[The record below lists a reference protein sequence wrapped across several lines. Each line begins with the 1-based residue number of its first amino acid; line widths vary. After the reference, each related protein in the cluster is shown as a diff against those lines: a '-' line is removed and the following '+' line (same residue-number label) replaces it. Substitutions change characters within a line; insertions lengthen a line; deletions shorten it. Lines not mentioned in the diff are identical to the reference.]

1 MAGPLGGLRSRLL
14 RGIVFDMDGV
24 IIDSHPAHRRAWQK
38 FLHAVGRDVTD
49 TELDFVLDG
58 RKRDEILCYFLGKLK
73 PTQIAQYGALKD
85 EMLQQLGEDLQPL
98 PGIIEF
104 LNSLSRAGIRIALA
118 TSAGRRRTCGT
129 LEELGLACYFDAI
142 VTGDEVGKGKPDPA
156 IYRLVAERLNETPE
170 SLLVVEDAVSGVKSA
185 RAAGMRCLGVASPQ
199 RAEALRDAGA
209 DPIISDFRS
218 LSLARLRAS
227 FD

>member
-1 MAGPLGGLRSRLL
+1 MAGPSGGLRSRLL

-58 RKRDEILCYFLGKLK
+58 RKRDEILCYFLGELK
-73 PTQIAQYGALKD
+73 PAQIAQYGALKD
-85 EMLQQLGEDLQPL
+85 EMLQQLGEDMRPL

-104 LNSLSRAGIRIALA
+104 LNSLSPAGIRIALA

-129 LEELGLACYFDAI
+129 LEELGLARYFDAI
-142 VTGDEVGKGKPDPA
+142 VTGDEVGKGKPDPS
-156 IYRLVAERLNETPE
+156 IYRLVAERLKETPE

-209 DPIISDFRS
+209 DPVISDFRS

>member
-1 MAGPLGGLRSRLL
+1 
-14 RGIVFDMDGV
+14 MDGV
-24 IIDSHPAHRRAWQK
+24 VIDSHPAHRRAWQK

-49 TELDFVLDG
+49 TELYFVLDG
-58 RKRDEILCYFLGKLK
+58 RKRDEILCYFLGELN
-73 PTQIAQYGALKD
+73 PEQIAQYGALKD
-85 EMLQQLGEDLQPL
+85 EMLQQLGEGLRPL

-104 LNSLSRAGIRIALA
+104 LNSLSQAGIRIALA
-118 TSAGRRRTCGT
+118 TSAGRRRTRGT
-129 LEELGLACYFDAI
+129 LEELGLAHYFEAI

-156 IYRLVAERLNETPE
+156 IYRLAAQTMEETPE

-199 RAEALRDAGA
+199 RAKALRDAGA

-218 LSLARLRAS
+218 LSLAQLRAS

>member
-1 MAGPLGGLRSRLL
+1 
-14 RGIVFDMDGV
+14 
-24 IIDSHPAHRRAWQK
+24 
-38 FLHAVGRDVTD
+38 
-49 TELDFVLDG
+49 
-58 RKRDEILCYFLGKLK
+58 
-73 PTQIAQYGALKD
+73 
-85 EMLQQLGEDLQPL
+85 
-98 PGIIEF
+98 
-104 LNSLSRAGIRIALA
+104 
-118 TSAGRRRTCGT
+118 
-129 LEELGLACYFDAI
+129 

-185 RAAGMRCLGVASPQ
+185 RAAGMRCLGVAAPE

>member
-1 MAGPLGGLRSRLL
+1 LL

-24 IIDSHPAHRRAWQK
+24 VIDSHPAHRRAWQK
-38 FLHAVGRDVTD
+38 FLHTVGREVTD
-49 TELDFVLDG
+49 AELDFVLDG
-58 RKRDEILCYFLGKLK
+58 RRRDDILCYFLGELN
-73 PTQIAQYGALKD
+73 PAQIAQYGALKD
-85 EMLQQLGEDLQPL
+85 EMLQQLGEDLRPL

-104 LNSLSRAGIRIALA
+104 LQSLSDAGIRIALA
-118 TSAGRRRTCGT
+118 TSAGRRRTRGT
-129 LEELGLACYFDAI
+129 LEELGLAHYFEAV

-156 IYRLVAERLNETPE
+156 IYRLTAERLDETPE

-218 LSLARLRAS
+218 ISLARLRAS

>member
-1 MAGPLGGLRSRLL
+1 VL

-24 IIDSHPAHRRAWQK
+24 VIDSHPAHRRAWQK
-38 FLHAVGRDVTD
+38 FLHSVGRDVTD
-49 TELDFVLDG
+49 MELDFVLDG
-58 RKRDEILCYFLGKLK
+58 RKRDEILCYFLGELK
-73 PTQIAQYGALKD
+73 PAQIAHYGALKD
-85 EMLQQLGEDLQPL
+85 EMLQQLGEDLRPL

-104 LNSLSRAGIRIALA
+104 LNSLAHVGIRIALA

-129 LEELGLACYFDAI
+129 LEGLGLAHYFEAI
-142 VTGDEVGKGKPDPA
+142 VTGDEVGRGKPDPA
-156 IYRLVAERLNETPE
+156 IYRLVAERLAETPE

-209 DPIISDFRS
+209 DPIITDFWS

>member
-1 MAGPLGGLRSRLL
+1 
-14 RGIVFDMDGV
+14 MDGV

-58 RKRDEILCYFLGKLK
+58 RKRDEILCYFLGELK
-73 PTQIAQYGALKD
+73 PAQIAQYGTLKD
-85 EMLQQLGEDLQPL
+85 EMLQQLGEDLRPL

-104 LNSLSRAGIRIALA
+104 LNSLSPAGIRIALA

-129 LEELGLACYFDAI
+129 LEELGLARYFDAI

>member
-1 MAGPLGGLRSRLL
+1 MAWTSESLSARLL

-24 IIDSHPAHRRAWQK
+24 VIDSHPAHRRAWQN
-38 FLHAVGRDVTD
+38 FLRATGREVTD

-58 RKRDEILCYFLGKLK
+58 RKRDEILCYFLGELK
-73 PTQIAQYGALKD
+73 PLQIAQYGALKD
-85 EMLQQLGEDLQPL
+85 EMLQQLSEGLRLL
-98 PGIIEF
+98 PGIVEF
-104 LNSLSRAGIRIALA
+104 LNSLSHAGIRIALA

-129 LEELGLACYFDAI
+129 LEELGLAPYFEAI

-156 IYRLVAERLNETPE
+156 IYRLVAERLDETPE

-199 RAEALRDAGA
+199 RADALRDAGA

-218 LSLARLRAS
+218 LSLVRLQAS